1 MQEGEEQVTTTGAQA
16 SVMLGLGESVDTR
29 SQSCPAPT
37 GGRGAGVFT
46 LSAQRSSVRVE
57 GCLQGPELPGTCGL
71 ILVQA
76 ERASPD
82 HQVLRVTGAA
92 VGTCRVSA
100 EGVQRG
106 GVRAESV
113 RVQRGGEYRGSV
125 PHQQPFPQWC
135 TDTPSPLLQEACFR

>member
-71 ILVQA
+71 ILVQP
-76 ERASPD
+76 S
-82 HQVLRVTGAA
+82 VLPQTIK
-92 VGTCRVSA
+92 SS
-100 EGVQRG
+100 
-106 GVRAESV
+106 ES
-113 RVQRGGEYRGSV
+113 R
-125 PHQQPFPQWC
+125 
-135 TDTPSPLLQEACFR
+135 LLQWGPAG